1 MKTVK
6 NAATP
11 PDDFGRH
18 GAFLEES
25 VKHILKHDPEALAF
39 MGVLKDGE
47 YIGAY
52 DRTSVNDKLLMA
64 GNILIDVIMDVIRN
78 NAVEI
83 GDILDS
89 AEESCDDT
97 EGTDADVPDL

>member
-1 MKTVK
+1 MRTTKS
-6 NAATP
+6 NAAP

-39 MGVLKDGE
+39 MGVLKDGK

-83 GDILDS
+83 KDILDS
-89 AEESCDDT
+89 AEESGDEM
-97 EGTDADVPDL
+97 EGD